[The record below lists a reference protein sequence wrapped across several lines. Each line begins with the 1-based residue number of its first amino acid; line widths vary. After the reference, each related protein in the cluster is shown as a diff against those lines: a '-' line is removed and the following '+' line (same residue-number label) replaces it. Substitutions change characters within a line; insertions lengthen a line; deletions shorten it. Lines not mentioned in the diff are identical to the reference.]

1 MMESNGGSE
10 AAHPAAKVSVQIE
23 LLPSSLQGLGSAVE
37 LPVGVRTLA
46 NQIAATGLTGRPLQ
60 IVPGQYLV
68 AVELPDGST
77 HVEQTEITP
86 TTQSVTLQPSDAVPA
101 DEAVRDPF
109 EEFAV
114 GIGPRPDI
122 RPDFRRGSG
131 SAALEDLTAE
141 FARQYHEFRTS
152 DPKFS
157 GDLPAAMPEIR
168 AEEVIASTVGEF
180 RRSDQH
186 WRLSDTGEGLA
197 SVTIPGEDR
206 EGRFALFER
215 SRPDGTVQRLAVAV
229 PAAVTWD
236 VELVVADEPQLRI
249 IPILENG
256 RANTLLSYMA
266 QQSYAHI
273 ATYAN
278 AQSESDFTELL
289 FSKRSDPIGAAIGGY
304 GLLSLNRFSPLEEWS
319 ENLTRV
325 APWLPDGYAIHG
337 ETQARLANHQ
347 KAAEYFHK
355 MTRVGLPAFFAGL
368 SYAETR
374 IRLYT
379 RHKLPSK
386 KASVEMEAWLK
397 VVSANVLSRL
407 KLGEVLT
414 TVIDPELDRV

>member
-1 MMESNGGSE
+1 MMGSNGGSE
-10 AAHPAAKVSVQIE
+10 AAHPAARVSVKIE
-23 LLPSSLQGLGSAVE
+23 LLPSSLQGLGSTVA
-37 LPVGVRTLA
+37 LPVNVRTLA
-46 NQIAATGLTGRPLQ
+46 NRITATGLTGRQLQ
-60 IVPGQYLV
+60 IAPGQYLI

-77 HVEQTEITP
+77 HVEQIEINSSTE
-86 TTQSVTLQPSDAVPA
+86 SVTLQPSDIAIIH
-101 DEAVRDPF
+101 EGVRDPLDDF
-109 EEFAV
+109 NLPA
-114 GIGPRPDI
+114 PDI
-122 RPDFRRGSG
+122 RRVFRRGSG
-131 SAALEDLTAE
+131 SAALEDVTAE

-152 DPKFS
+152 DPRFS
-157 GDLPAAMPEIR
+157 GDLPAAIPEIR

-197 SVTIPGEDR
+197 SVTIPGENR

-215 SRPDGTVQRLAVAV
+215 SRPEGTVQRLAVAV

-236 VELVVADEPQLRI
+236 VELVVADDPQLRI

-256 RANTLLSYMA
+256 RANTLLSYIA

-273 ATYAN
+273 ATYAD
-278 AQSESDFTELL
+278 AQSESDFAELL

-304 GLLSLNRFSPLEEWS
+304 GLLSLNRFSPLEAWS

-355 MTRVGLPAFFAGL
+355 MIRVGLPAFFAGL
-368 SYAETR
+368 SYAEAR
-374 IRLYT
+374 IRLYIS
-379 RHKLPSK
+379 HELPSK
-386 KASVEMEAWLK
+386 EASVEMEAWLTA
-397 VVSANVLSRL
+397 VSANVLSRL

-414 TVIDPELDRV
+414 TVIDPKVDRG